1 MIIFNYITLK
11 SYFLKIVWKIKAQIN
26 MIICNY
32 ITLKRY
38 FQYIIFQAKKLENQ
52 YKILDELVTYI
63 WKMIFIILFCDD
75 FLNTLSYLYCT
86 FIFSFSLLLLSL
98 NKKKKYL
105 SVLICNHPFVFI
117 FVPKCKS
124 LFKLL
129 DVFIIFFLNIALI
142 NTTNLS
148 WNLKSQI

>member
-63 WKMIFIILFCDD
+63 
-75 FLNTLSYLYCT
+75 
-86 FIFSFSLLLLSL
+86 
-98 NKKKKYL
+98 
-105 SVLICNHPFVFI
+105 
-117 FVPKCKS
+117 
-124 LFKLL
+124 
-129 DVFIIFFLNIALI
+129 
-142 NTTNLS
+142 
-148 WNLKSQI
+148 